1 MSEECDKSAITK
13 GAGHT
18 EERIKLAVNAEVVRS
33 VTVLLED
40 TADGHVFPAII
51 LHDEENKHSIT
62 IFARDANAMFM
73 IARQMAA
80 AVEAIELRDTLKKK
94 SEYAPPSEN

>member
-18 EERIKLAVNAEVVRS
+18 EDHVKLAVNAEVVRS

-40 TADGHVFPAII
+40 AADGHVFPAII
-51 LHDEENKHSIT
+51 LHDEENRHTIT

-80 AVEAIELRDTLKKK
+80 AVEALELRDTLKKK
-94 SEYAPPSEN
+94 SEYAQPSEN